1 MKKSFYIIL
10 IIAVNVFFIG
20 MIIIQSIYINNM
32 VEMRHL
38 IYNGKIND
46 VMEEALQLIDESEDF
61 NKKKCYFNDSINN
74 LYFKDLFESKP
85 GYFLYRRAN
94 KELRIKHMSLFDK
107 HEDTVSDVVLTYN
120 DTNNDNSEITIQ
132 DSSVLFFETEP
143 QYSRQD
149 ICFMDSVIKT
159 ILEAFGLPLDFEF
172 GIYCPYFKKYVLLT
186 HEEVQQEL
194 TESDYIYNFKVN
206 NTFISFP
213 AYFAIY
219 FPSQEQ
225 FLALNSTPLTVTSI
239 SMIVIIYLLF
249 LYTIISTIQ
258 YKKVL
263 KLRDDFVD
271 NMTHEFKTPIATI
284 SIASEALGDKD
295 ILANAK
301 IRENYVKIISIEN
314 KRLERMVETIL
325 SNATLNKR
333 MRSKL
338 NKEVIDINVLAE
350 EVVNMFR
357 VILDKKQGQIICLKA
372 KDPLIQLDKEKMLIA
387 IKNILDNAIKYTK
400 DKPFIR
406 IEITNQKKKILI
418 KISDNGIGI
427 ERKYNARIFDRLF
440 RISTGNVHDVRGYGL
455 GLNYVKE
462 IVRSHGGK
470 IKVESK
476 KNKGSTF
483 KIYLPVKLYTWKQK
497 EKF

>member
-10 IIAVNVFFIG
+10 IFAVNVFFIG
-20 MIIIQSIYINNM
+20 MIVIQSIYIKNM

-38 IYNGKIND
+38 IFSGKIND
-46 VMEEALQLIDESEDF
+46 VMAEALQLIDEDNDF

-85 GYFLYRRAN
+85 GYFLYRPAN
-94 KELRIKHMSLFDK
+94 KELRIKHMKLFNKQENMPTDIILAGTGTN
-107 HEDTVSDVVLTYN
+107 HDT
-120 DTNNDNSEITIQ
+120 SENLIQ
-132 DSSVLFFETEP
+132 DSSILFFETEP
-143 QYSRQD
+143 QFTEQD
-149 ICFMDSVIKT
+149 IYFMDSVVKT
-159 ILEAFGLPLDFEF
+159 VLEAFGLHLDFEF
-172 GIYCPYFKKYVLLT
+172 GIYCPYFNRYVLLT
-186 HEEVQQEL
+186 NEEVQQEI

-206 NTFISFP
+206 NSFVAFP

-219 FPSQEQ
+219 FPLQEQ
-225 FLALNSTPLTVTSI
+225 YLSLNSTPLTVTSI

-284 SIASEALGDKD
+284 SLASEALGDKD
-295 ILANAK
+295 ILASAD

-314 KRLERMVETIL
+314 NRLERMVETIL
-325 SNATLNKR
+325 SNATVNKR

-338 NKEVIDINVLAE
+338 NKEVVDINMLVE
-350 EVVNMFR
+350 EVINMFS
-357 VILDKKQGQIICLKA
+357 VLLDKKHGQIICLKA
-372 KDPLIQLDKEKMLIA
+372 KDPLIQLDKEKILIA

-400 DKPFIR
+400 GKPFIH
-406 IEITNQKKKILI
+406 IEITNKKNKLLI
-418 KISDNGIGI
+418 EISDNGIGI
-427 ERKYNARIFDRLF
+427 ERKYHSKIFDRLF

-483 KIYLPVKLYTWKQK
+483 KIYLPVKL
-497 EKF
+497 